1 MHRGLVRHGEHAYKR
16 QAFTFMKA
24 FQPEFQVKIMLRVF
38 KVSSSG
44 YYAWLRRDM
53 SAHRLHDILLLA
65 AIRKAHLDSRGTY
78 GVLRVHAELKA
89 QGWRLGKKR
98 VARLMSEAGIAGI
111 TRRRYNP
118 TTVRNK
124 KERPAPDLV
133 DRKFQASGPNKL
145 WVADIT
151 EIPTVAGK
159 LYLATV
165 LDVWS
170 RRVVGFAM
178 DTHME
183 STLAQR
189 ALTEAL
195 RARET
200 SSVIHHSDQGSQYTA
215 GDFKALAK
223 DSGVDLSMGSVG
235 DCYDDA
241 MAESF
246 FATLECELLA
256 LRSFADPDEARVAV
270 FEFIAAFYN
279 TARRHSAIDYFVPA
293 EFEELHA
300 DHLKKAA

>member
-1 MHRGLVRHGEHAYKR
+1 MKVF
-16 QAFTFMKA
+16 QA
-24 FQPEFQVKIMLRVF
+24 EFRVSSMLRVF
-38 KVSSSG
+38 DVSSSG
-44 YYAWLRRDM
+44 YYAWLGRGA
-53 SAHRLHDILLLA
+53 SKHRLQDSLLLA
-65 AIRKAHLDSRGTY
+65 AIRKVHLDSRGTY
-78 GVLRVHAELKA
+78 GALRVHAELQA
-89 QGWRLGKKR
+89 RGWKVGKKR
-98 VARLMSEAGIAGI
+98 VARLMAAAGIAGV
-111 TRRRYNP
+111 TRRRYSP

-133 DRKFQASGPNKL
+133 DRKFQASGPNEL

-151 EIPTVAGK
+151 EIPTLSGK

-195 RARET
+195 QARKA

-215 GDFKALAK
+215 GDFKSLAK
-223 DSGVDLSMGSVG
+223 SRGVRLSMGSVG
-235 DCYDDA
+235 DCYDNA

-256 LRSFADPDEARVAV
+256 LRSFADPQEAQVAV

-279 TARRHSAIDYFVPA
+279 TNRRHSSIGYHAPTA
-293 EFEELHA
+293 FEALHA
-300 DHLKKAA
+300 SKLRRAA